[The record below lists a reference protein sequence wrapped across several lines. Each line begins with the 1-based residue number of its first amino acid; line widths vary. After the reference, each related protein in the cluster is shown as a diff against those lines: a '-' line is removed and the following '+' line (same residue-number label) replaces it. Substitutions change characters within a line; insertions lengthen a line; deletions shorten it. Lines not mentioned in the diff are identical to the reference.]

1 MEVKTWL
8 PRAAMEGTSAGR
20 AGRRAIWGFGFA
32 GGVRCVILRGW
43 MCLLFLGADV
53 VDETK
58 VMGSPLF
65 LQLNAGEMKRKYA
78 SEKLED
84 TDDG

>member
-1 MEVKTWL
+1 VCHF
-8 PRAAMEGTSAGR
+8 EGLDV
-20 AGRRAIWGFGFA
+20 F
-32 GGVRCVILRGW
+32 VI
-43 MCLLFLGADV
+43 LFLGADV

>member
-1 MEVKTWL
+1 
-8 PRAAMEGTSAGR
+8 
-20 AGRRAIWGFGFA
+20 
-32 GGVRCVILRGW
+32 

>member
-1 MEVKTWL
+1 LDV
-8 PRAAMEGTSAGR
+8 
-20 AGRRAIWGFGFA
+20 F
-32 GGVRCVILRGW
+32 VI
-43 MCLLFLGADV
+43 LFLGADV

-78 SEKLED
+78 SGKLED